1 MDEKQ
6 SKILQ
11 ALMSNFTIQDA
22 AKSLGISP
30 NTIYIALRDEN
41 FAQAYKEARHKAVE
55 HSITMLSRASSL
67 AVTRLIE
74 TMENPQEKSSVRVN
88 AAKSIL
94 EFAFRGY
101 ETEQLVERVEKLEKA
116 IDAQDRSYRDD
127 TDE

>member
-30 NTIYIALRDEN
+30 NTIYITLRDET

-55 HSITMLSRASSL
+55 HSITILSRASSL

-74 TMENPQEKSSVRVN
+74 TMGNSEEKSSVRLS

-101 ETEQLVERVEKLEKA
+101 ETEQLVYRVERLEEALKEQ
-116 IDAQDRSYRDD
+116 IKGNVDD
-127 TDE
+127 QYD

>member
-22 AKSLGISP
+22 AKALEISP
-30 NTIYIALRDEN
+30 NTIYIALRDET

-67 AVTRLIE
+67 AVTKLVEIV
-74 TMENPQEKSSVRVN
+74 ENPQEKSSVRVS
-88 AAKSIL
+88 AAKTIL
-94 EFAFRGY
+94 EFSFKGY
-101 ETEQLVERVEKLEKA
+101 EWEKITERIEALEKA
-116 IDAQDRSYRDD
+116 VEEQNRGATDD
-127 TDE
+127 DE

>member
-11 ALMSNFTIQDA
+11 SLMSNFTIQDA

-30 NTIYIALRDEN
+30 NTIYIALRDET

-67 AVTRLIE
+67 AVSTLVQIVE
-74 TMENPQEKSSVRVN
+74 DTQQKSSVRVN

-94 EFAFRGY
+94 EFSFRGY

-116 IDAQDRSYRDD
+116 IAEQSRGNDDQDD
-127 TDE
+127 

>member
-30 NTIYIALRDEN
+30 NTIYIALRDET

-74 TMENPQEKSSVRVN
+74 TMENPQEKSSVRLS

-101 ETEQLVERVEKLEKA
+101 ETEQLVERVERLEKA
-116 IDAQDRSYRDD
+116 IDEQFKGNSDDQDD
-127 TDE
+127 